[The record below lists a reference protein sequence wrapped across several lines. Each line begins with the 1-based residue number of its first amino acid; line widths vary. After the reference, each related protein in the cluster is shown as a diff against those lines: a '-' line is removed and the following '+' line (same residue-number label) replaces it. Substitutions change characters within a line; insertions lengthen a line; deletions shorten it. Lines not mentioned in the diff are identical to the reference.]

1 MKNSIFLLFGFLL
14 FTLTCAAQTVF
25 RHVTTSTNTQGHIT
39 TLDHPQLNGN
49 LNAIIFIMPNWNT
62 GGGTNAAGVTY
73 NENAGVWYN
82 GSRWTIFNEKIT
94 APMPIGLTFNVLIAP
109 AGNPNYFT
117 VAKTN
122 ANSLTFSNLT
132 IDHPATNNK
141 PNALL
146 LVTQNWSGV
155 YNDDAPITS
164 YANGKWNIS
173 NTRYMEY
180 WHDNSK
186 TQFLMKLGSRFN
198 VMVIENGVV
207 PGFSNASAFK
217 HIAGSSN
224 IVQPENHITFLDH
237 ASVNG
242 NQNATIFATPYWG
255 HGDADRKDASQAGG
269 PDNGS
274 SIYAWYDHPNDQW
287 HRKDNFWSIS
297 QGNAK
302 PVPNG
307 AKFTIVAVPLVATP
321 LTPSTILLNNI
332 NEQLCPKDLLGG
344 DREFDGHGPKI
355 ISKVTLRIGDNG
367 KALYADISLWA
378 QETQQDWST
387 TERQWSRK
395 VYTAPLGKSI
405 ASINSDTYSRT
416 QFISPPGGFQFL
428 APGADVAKVV
438 KAFMQDEK
446 GLIHTAI
453 FTSLGIPINDF
464 AAYARLITGYT
475 DGGNTVVKMP
485 AIEGTLVR
493 FFHIVGDTGGAD
505 ISDDD
510 NCNDDTRLIRLEFNP
525 VQVTFR

>member
-1 MKNSIFLLFGFLL
+1 MKSSIFLFLSFLL
-14 FTLTCAAQTVF
+14 FTLTGHAQTAF
-25 RHVTTSTNTQGHIT
+25 RHVTASTNTQGHVT

-49 LNAIIFIMPNWNT
+49 PNAIIFIMPNWNT
-62 GGGTNAAGVTY
+62 GGGTNTAGVAY

-82 GSRWTIFNEKIT
+82 GSRWTIFNQKIT
-94 APMPIGLTFNVLIAP
+94 ALMPIGVTFNVLIAP

-117 VAKTN
+117 VANTAEN
-122 ANSLTFSNLT
+122 SANFANGFR

-155 YNDDAPITS
+155 YNDDAPVTS
-164 YANGKWNIS
+164 YANGKWNIG
-173 NTRYMEY
+173 NVRYMDY
-180 WHDNSK
+180 WYDNSK
-186 TQFLMKLGSRFN
+186 TQYLMKLGSRFN

-217 HIAGSSN
+217 HIAGPSN
-224 IVQPENHITFLDH
+224 IIPSGNNITFLDQ

-242 NQNATIFATPYWG
+242 NPNAMIFATSYWG
-255 HGDADRKDASQAGG
+255 HGDADRRDASQAGG
-269 PDNGS
+269 PYNGGP
-274 SIYAWYDHPNDQW
+274 IVARYDHPNDAW
-287 HRKDNFWSIS
+287 NYRNGYWAIMNS
-297 QGNAK
+297 
-302 PVPNG
+302 NG
-307 AKFTIVAVPLVATP
+307 AAMPDRAKINVVTVQGIATP
-321 LTPSTILLNNI
+321 TTIALNDI
-332 NEQLCPKDLLGG
+332 NESLCPKDLLGG

-378 QETQQDWST
+378 QETQHDWST
-387 TERQWSRK
+387 TERLWSRK
-395 VYTAPLGKSI
+395 VYTAPLGKTI

-438 KAFMQDEK
+438 KAFTQNEK
-446 GLIHTAI
+446 GLIHAAI

-464 AAYARLITGYT
+464 AAYARLITGYSHQ
-475 DGGNTVVKMP
+475 DNTVVKMP

-493 FFHIVGDTGGAD
+493 FFHIVGDTGGPD

-510 NCNDDTRLIRLEFNP
+510 NCNDDTRIVKLEFNP
-525 VQVTFR
+525 VQVTLR